1 MELVRSLVTIGNYPW
16 RRMITSWPTAWRCGK
31 ETWNFTSRK
40 KRTSEHHSDG
50 TVQQYSFPQVRTSY
64 KLLTCQGRELII
76 EKGRNDSLSANDK
89 SDKVMIPGAV
99 YRSPGIY
106 LIAVENLGKPQ
117 LGDSLMKELCD
128 QSSPQ
133 MGSLTSKWG
142 QKGNTARQEGRRK
155 ERGKGPGWDWV
166 ILILPRAIS
175 PVYTFISIILE
186 TTLFIQIQV
195 RSLNRTK
202 GWDILDIYDF
212 YNPTCTSSV
221 YCFLAEHD
229 DVAVTSNQQKTRQ
242 FIQPINY
249 SSVAHISNKT
259 ENHGPTNTS
268 CRFMTIDSSVNM
280 RYCNFHNITSFDS
293 RCSYI

>member
-1 MELVRSLVTIGNYPW
+1 MPLSPVHVSSQRPLVPNVTSVTSVANDMVIMKCSREPCTNLLAFSLQL
-16 RRMITSWPTAWRCGK
+16 
-31 ETWNFTSRK
+31 RK
-40 KRTSEHHSDG
+40 K
-50 TVQQYSFPQVRTSY
+50 P
-64 KLLTCQGRELII
+64 
-76 EKGRNDSLSANDK
+76 
-89 SDKVMIPGAV
+89 
-99 YRSPGIY
+99 
-106 LIAVENLGKPQ
+106 GKPQ